1 MGRFVLHQGW
11 ILTKRCYKCHDSG
24 PLRIEENDCN
34 PQCKKI
40 WIGGN
45 NVCNQTCWRLFQSKC
60 LYYKRKIEYFSC
72 QIVLAPP
79 SWIIMAYYGCLFFL
93 TQITIIQDDYAR
105 EISKWKEAI
114 LKCGCLKNDEGWSIQ
129 SATSFS
135 VIHLCVCKD
144 FFLSWTYR
152 NVSFLYF
159 QVSIFPM
166 TFTCSFCFFINFSCG
181 CC

>member
-79 SWIIMAYYGCLFFL
+79 SWIILAYYGCPFIF
-93 TQITIIQDDYAR
+93 TQITIIEDDDAMKR
-105 EISKWKEAI
+105 SDSKMRLFEKWRGLEY
-114 LKCGCLKNDEGWSIQ
+114 
-129 SATSFS
+129 S
-135 VIHLCVCKD
+135 VCNL
-144 FFLSWTYR
+144 FFGHSCMCMQGFFPIVDVQER
-152 NVSFLYF
+152 FL
-159 QVSIFPM
+159 PLLP
-166 TFTCSFCFFINFSCG
+166 G
-181 CC
+181 